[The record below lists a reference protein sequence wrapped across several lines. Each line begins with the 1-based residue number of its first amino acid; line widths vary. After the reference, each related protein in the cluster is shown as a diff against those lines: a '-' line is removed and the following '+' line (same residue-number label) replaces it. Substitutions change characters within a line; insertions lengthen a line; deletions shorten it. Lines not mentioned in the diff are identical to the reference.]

1 MKQLGLAFQ
10 SHHDQL
16 GYFPTAGG
24 DWGSAPTY
32 INGAPAVGEQQ
43 GAGWGYQILPYIE
56 GGNAWLGGSATTD
69 DARQRVA
76 VGTLFSVFFCPS
88 RRAPMTYTYVDL
100 YISQSSSD
108 QVTHALGDYASNNLS
123 DGTGA
128 IRANWLGPPLGFRD
142 MRDGSSTTLLVGE
155 KRMNLFYL
163 GMQRSDDNEGYT
175 SGNDWD
181 TMRDASI
188 VPAPDTNAPTS
199 ENGFAGFGSCAPV
212 GDEFQLWRRLCA
224 SHQVFHQP
232 EGLRRSGDAGRRN
245 DTGRQRL
252 LIRRR

>member
-1 MKQLGLAFQ
+1 
-10 SHHDQL
+10 
-16 GYFPTAGG
+16 
-24 DWGSAPTY
+24 
-32 INGAPAVGEQQ
+32 
-43 GAGWGYQILPYIE
+43 
-56 GGNAWLGGSATTD
+56 
-69 DARQRVA
+69 
-76 VGTLFSVFFCPS
+76 
-88 RRAPMTYTYVDL
+88 MTYTYVDL

-163 GMQRSDDNEGYT
+163 GMLRSDDNEGYT

-181 TMRDASI
+181 TMRDANI

-199 ENGFAGFGSCAPV
+199 ENGFAGFGS
-212 GDEFQLWRRLCA
+212 
-224 SHQVFHQP
+224 SH
-232 EGLRRSGDAGRRN
+232 RSGMNFSFGDGSVHHIKYSINPKVFAGLGTRADGTILDGN
-245 DTGRQRL
+245 AY
-252 LIRRR
+252 